1 MQIKRRTSEATD
13 WHAVWRLLKPYW
25 VSEEKWKARGL
36 LATVVVLALGM
47 VYINVLF
54 NEWNRVFYNALES
67 KDLATFKQQLL
78 AVFLPGFHLYC
89 GGDLQGLPDPGAG
102 NPLAGLDDA
111 AVHGWL
117 AFASGILPD

>member
-1 MQIKRRTSEATD
+1 MNTMQIKRRTSEPTD

-67 KDLATFKQQLL
+67 KDLATFKQQLWR
-78 AVFLPGFHLYC
+78 FSY
-89 GGDLQGLPDPGAG
+89 
-102 NPLAGLDDA
+102 
-111 AVHGWL
+111 L
-117 AFASGILPD
+117 AFN